1 MHEYSWTIVKSCP
14 GHFEKL
20 LYNTLL
26 YYYFLSILIEI
37 SFSLFIYV
45 FFTDPA
51 TITTI
56 TEKVYKNI
64 GGTAYF
70 ECIAIANPMVS
81 NMITWSRESFD
92 MTKTKQTYDSDGKGY
107 LTVTELAKDDSG
119 MFKCTAD
126 NRIGEPATREA
137 QLIIMCKLKK
147 HVCFQNLLTVIV
159 LYYTFKN

>member
-1 MHEYSWTIVKSCP
+1 
-14 GHFEKL
+14 
-20 LYNTLL
+20 
-26 YYYFLSILIEI
+26 
-37 SFSLFIYV
+37 
-45 FFTDPA
+45 
-51 TITTI
+51 
-56 TEKVYKNI
+56 
-64 GGTAYF
+64 
-70 ECIAIANPMVS
+70 MVS

-147 HVCFQNLLTVIV
+147 HVCFINLLTVIV
-159 LYYTFKN
+159 LYYTFNN

>member
-1 MHEYSWTIVKSCP
+1 M
-14 GHFEKL
+14 F
-20 LYNTLL
+20 
-26 YYYFLSILIEI
+26 FLSIFIEI
-37 SFSLFIYV
+37 SVSLFIWF

-51 TITTI
+51 TIATI
-56 TEKVYKNI
+56 TEKVYQNI

-92 MTKTKQTYDSDGKGY
+92 MTKTKQTYDFGGHGY

-126 NRIGEPATREA
+126 NRIGEPATQEA
-137 QLIIMCKLKK
+137 QLIVMCELKK
-147 HVCFQNLLTVIV
+147 HVCLQNLLVIKLLFCITLLTIKQLLV
-159 LYYTFKN
+159 FFIYLYFTCCF